1 MLVHMRN
8 VPVAHEQE
16 HIEQAGGIHDGF
28 PCGAASSP
36 MHGHC
41 QTQLVVTATLLSVQL
56 LLS

>member
-28 PCGAASSP
+28 PCGAWPLSDTAGGHSDSSL
-36 MHGHC
+36 C
-41 QTQLVVTATLLSVQL
+41 AAITKLRDT
-56 LLS
+56 